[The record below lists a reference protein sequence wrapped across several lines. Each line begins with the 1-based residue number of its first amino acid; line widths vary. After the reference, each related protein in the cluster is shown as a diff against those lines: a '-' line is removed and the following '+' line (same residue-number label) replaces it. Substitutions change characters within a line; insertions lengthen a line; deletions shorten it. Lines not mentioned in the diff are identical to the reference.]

1 MILDIHADIFTD
13 VFNKKINGES
23 NIIEKYHLNKF
34 NKGGINGGI
43 FVFWTKPNSQYDNY
57 EIFKKMMKYAK
68 DEVEISKDYLSI
80 AKNYKEYINSLESG
94 KITAMMNLEGLSV
107 LEGDISKVEEI
118 YDYGIRFSSLTWN
131 EENEFACGI
140 KVNNDFGIKEKG
152 KEYIKL
158 AGELGIVIDVSH
170 ASDKTFY
177 DIYNNTKKPIIASHS
192 NCRKLCNVG
201 RNLLDEQLKLI
212 KETGGIVGINAY
224 RDFIHEEKSKK
235 DLENLINHIDYMVDL
250 IGIDSVCFGFDYCD
264 YIEDDVQENIHA
276 RKEVTI
282 GLENASKT
290 QNIIYELK
298 SRGYN
303 NIDIEKISNKNF
315 LNFIKDNVNK

>member
-13 VFNKKINGES
+13 IFNKKIHGES
-23 NIIEKYHLNKF
+23 NIIEKYHLDKF

-43 FVFWTKPNSQYDNY
+43 FVFWTKPKSKYDNY
-57 EIFKKMMKYAK
+57 ETFKIMMNYA
-68 DEVEISKDYLSI
+68 ESEANLAKDYLTI
-80 AKNYKEYINSLESG
+80 AKNYKEYIDSLKSG

-107 LEGDISKVEEI
+107 LEGDINKIEEI
-118 YDYGIRFSSLTWN
+118 YNYGIRFSSLTWN

-140 KVNNDFGIKEKG
+140 KVNNDRGIKEKG

-158 AGELGIVIDVSH
+158 ADELGIVIDVSH

-235 DLENLINHIDYMVDL
+235 NLSNLINHIDHMVDL
-250 IGIDSVCFGFDYCD
+250 IGIDTVCFGFDYCD
-264 YIEDDVQENIHA
+264 YIEDDVQENIHE
-276 RKEVTI
+276 RKDVTI
-282 GLENASKT
+282 GLEDASKSN
-290 QNIIYELK
+290 NIIYELK
-298 SRGYN
+298 NRGYSDN
-303 NIDIEKISNKNF
+303 DIEKISHKNF
-315 LNFIKDNVNK
+315 LEFMQNNVNK

>member
-118 YDYGIRFSSLTWN
+118 YDYGIRFSSITWN

-235 DLENLINHIDYMVDL
+235 DLENLINHIDHMVDL

>member
-13 VFNKKINGES
+13 IFNKKIQGES
-23 NIIEKYHLNKF
+23 NIIEKYHLEKF
-34 NKGGINGGI
+34 NQGKINGGI
-43 FVFWTKPNSQYDNY
+43 FVFWTKPNSKYDNY
-57 EIFKKMMKYAK
+57 ETFRKMMKYAK
-68 DEVEISKDYLSI
+68 EEVEISNDYLTI
-80 AKNYKEYINSLESG
+80 AKNYNEYINSLRSG

-107 LEGDISKVEEI
+107 LEGNVSKIEEI

-131 EENEFACGI
+131 EENEFASGV
-140 KVNNDFGIKEKG
+140 KVSNDTGLKEKG

-158 AGELGIVIDVSH
+158 ANELGIIVDVSH

-177 DIYNNTKKPIIASHS
+177 DIYNNSEKPIIASHS

-212 KETGGIVGINAY
+212 KETNGIVGINAY

-235 DLENLINHIDYMVDL
+235 DLSNLINHIDHMVDL

-264 YIEDDVQENIHA
+264 YIEDDVQENVHA

-290 QNIIYELK
+290 QNIILELK
-298 SRGYN
+298 NRGYKD
-303 NIDIEKISNKNF
+303 IDIDKISNKNF
-315 LNFIKDNVNK
+315 LKFMQDNVNK

>member
-43 FVFWTKPNSQYDNY
+43 FVFWTKPNSKYDNY

-158 AGELGIVIDVSH
+158 AGELGIIIDVSH

-235 DLENLINHIDYMVDL
+235 DLENLINHIDHMVDL